1 MKSFFHNALCA
12 SFSCAL
18 IVSLLSACNSNASKE
33 AEDQARAS
41 IAAAAARKAKAEQ
54 TPIQSATTQSSG
66 AAHLGSKGVAYQITR
81 TSLTDHI
88 VNTESGKHYDNTVKI
103 DITSGGAS
111 FFSRS
116 FEKSDFASF
125 IPAEFAKNG
134 ILEAIVFEGVK
145 DGKLVF
151 SASVGIP
158 ETELYVLT
166 HIFVACNGSMSL
178 EKQDTLDDTLDETLD
193 EDKGGA

>member
-1 MKSFFHNALCA
+1 M
-12 SFSCAL
+12 
-18 IVSLLSACNSNASKE
+18 SLFSACNSNASKE
-33 AEDQARAS
+33 AEDQAKAS
-41 IAAAAARKAKAEQ
+41 MAAAAARKVKAEQ
-54 TPIQSATTQSSG
+54 APIQSAATQSSG
-66 AAHLGSKGVAYQITR
+66 AAHLGSKEISYQIAR
-81 TSLTDHI
+81 TPLIDRI
-88 VNTESGKHYDNTVKI
+88 IKTESGKHCDNTIKI
-103 DITSGGAS
+103 DITSKGAS
-111 FFSRS
+111 FFSHS
-116 FEKSDFASF
+116 FEKTNFENF
-125 IPAEFAKNG
+125 IPAQFAKDG

-166 HIFVACNGSMSL
+166 HIFVASDGSMSL

>member
-1 MKSFFHNALCA
+1 MKSFFHNA
-12 SFSCAL
+12 FFAL
-18 IVSLLSACNSNASKE
+18 FLSTLAVSLLSACNSNATKE

-41 IAAAAARKAKAEQ
+41 MAAAAARKAKAEQ
-54 TPIQSATTQSSG
+54 APIQSAATQSSG
-66 AAHLGSKGVAYQITR
+66 AAHLGSKEITYKIAR
-81 TSLTDHI
+81 TSLADHI

-103 DITSGGAS
+103 DIMSGGSS

-116 FEKSDFASF
+116 FGKTDFESL
-125 IPAEFAKNG
+125 IPAQFAKDG
-134 ILEAIVFEGVK
+134 ILEAIVFEGIK

-166 HIFVACNGSMSL
+166 HIFVAGNGSMSL

-193 EDKGGA
+193 EDKGGV